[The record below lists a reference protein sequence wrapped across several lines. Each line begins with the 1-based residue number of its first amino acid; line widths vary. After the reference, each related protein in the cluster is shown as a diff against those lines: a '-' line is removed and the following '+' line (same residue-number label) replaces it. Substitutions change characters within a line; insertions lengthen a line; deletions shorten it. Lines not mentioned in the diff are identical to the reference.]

1 MNCVFYSNGIIIQGV
16 NNIPDNYSSDDIF
29 PFGYYGIERYVT
41 WPLEYEEDSTSM
53 MLSNEISQKWLSDDI
68 FSLYT
73 VNDQDLLYRYAEN
86 CSKLKLPIRC
96 LLVESPSKFPVAS
109 MSLPHKNILGYEYVD
124 TDMQTSCMYE
134 DFTDQTPMVRKAL
147 STAVQGLNEY
157 GLFSCINRIEQ
168 YLAIRTA
175 LIKEGYDMESYYHP
189 QIVRIREV
197 HLPRS
202 I

>member
-1 MNCVFYSNGIIIQGV
+1 
-16 NNIPDNYSSDDIF
+16 
-29 PFGYYGIERYVT
+29 
-41 WPLEYEEDSTSM
+41 M

-73 VNDQDLLYRYAEN
+73 VNDQDLLYRYAEH

-109 MSLPHKNILGYEYVD
+109 MSLPHKYILGYEYVD

-147 STAVQGLNEY
+147 STAVQELNEY

-189 QIVRIREV
+189 QIVRVSEV
-197 HLPRS
+197 HLP

>member
-1 MNCVFYSNGIIIQGV
+1 M
-16 NNIPDNYSSDDIF
+16 
-29 PFGYYGIERYVT
+29 
-41 WPLEYEEDSTSM
+41 
-53 MLSNEISQKWLSDDI
+53 
-68 FSLYT
+68 
-73 VNDQDLLYRYAEN
+73 
-86 CSKLKLPIRC
+86 KLPIRC